1 MWTVLDAMT
10 HSRAENI
17 GTQTAKRQEHKLTN
31 LIKHIYPH
39 KSLKVAT
46 KSTEAVTVVNLSSKE
61 LSEDTVSVLSRGLNF
76 APTPRRIPVEDIIT
90 NIENTIFR
98 NKIPHGDAD
107 CLRQDVSTL
116 LRKSPLPKSNIT
128 LKEVSALRELR
139 NDESLLVLPADKGN
153 ATVVV
158 DTEAYEHKITQ
169 MVGDTSVYCKVSYN
183 PTSRVTTKVNK
194 LLHIIGDKELVA
206 QLRPLNPTPPKI
218 YGLPKIHKSNWPLR
232 PIVSQIDAP
241 TYKLSRH
248 LATLLQPHTG
258 KTSSYVRDSRHF
270 VELLEGIQLQDTDIM
285 VSFDITSLFTNVP
298 VDEVIQ
304 IITTLLGGTTLP
316 TGYVESITYCLKSG
330 YFLWRGDFY
339 LQIDG
344 VAMGSPLAPVVANIF
359 MEWFEEK
366 ALESANVKPRYWWRY
381 VDDIFAVVA
390 RDSLKDL
397 TSHLNRVHAKIEVTI
412 EEEKEGKLPFLDV
425 LVIREPNGRVT
436 HTVYRK
442 PTHTD
447 RYLRAD
453 SHHHPSHLSSV
464 PRTLLN
470 RALALCDHDYV
481 NAELRW
487 LAWQSWRYG
496 RDGAAR
502 PAVPHPLGTTL
513 PAQVRLATIL
523 WLKQS

>member
-1 MWTVLDAMT
+1 
-10 HSRAENI
+10 
-17 GTQTAKRQEHKLTN
+17 
-31 LIKHIYPH
+31 
-39 KSLKVAT
+39 
-46 KSTEAVTVVNLSSKE
+46 
-61 LSEDTVSVLSRGLNF
+61 
-76 APTPRRIPVEDIIT
+76 
-90 NIENTIFR
+90 
-98 NKIPHGDAD
+98 
-107 CLRQDVSTL
+107 
-116 LRKSPLPKSNIT
+116 
-128 LKEVSALRELR
+128 
-139 NDESLLVLPADKGN
+139 
-153 ATVVV
+153 
-158 DTEAYEHKITQ
+158 
-169 MVGDTSVYCKVSYN
+169 
-183 PTSRVTTKVNK
+183 
-194 LLHIIGDKELVA
+194 
-206 QLRPLNPTPPKI
+206 
-218 YGLPKIHKSNWPLR
+218 
-232 PIVSQIDAP
+232 
-241 TYKLSRH
+241 
-248 LATLLQPHTG
+248 
-258 KTSSYVRDSRHF
+258 
-270 VELLEGIQLQDTDIM
+270 M

-481 NAELRW
+481 NAELRHSSTTPDTFQNVQIPPIAYSRGVE
-487 LAWQSWRYG
+487 LARCRASKSRRHDVYASLVQLIHGNIYIELILG
-496 RDGAAR
+496 R
-502 PAVPHPLGTTL
+502 
-513 PAQVRLATIL
+513 ATV
-523 WLKQS
+523 KGRGVMG

>member
-1 MWTVLDAMT
+1 MAQ
-10 HSRAENI
+10 NI
-17 GTQTAKRQEHKLTN
+17 NEIISRQEKKFNNLKQISTN
-31 LIKHIYPH
+31 YK
-39 KSLKVAT
+39 KD
-46 KSTEAVTVVNLSSKE
+46 STRRKTLEY
-61 LSEDTVSVLSRGLNF
+61 SEERLSRLN
-76 APTPRRIPVEDIIT
+76 T
-90 NIENTIFR
+90 NWEKFVFNDQLLEKIDPSEEQSILS

-107 CLRQDVSTL
+107 CLRRDVSTL
-116 LRKSPLPKSNIT
+116 LRKSPLPKRNIT

-139 NDESLLVLPADKGN
+139 NDESLLVLPAHKGN

-169 MVGDTSVYCKVSYN
+169 MVGDTSVYRKGRYN
-183 PTSRVTTKVNK
+183 PTVS
-194 LLHIIGDKELVA
+194 HDE
-206 QLRPLNPTPPKI
+206 
-218 YGLPKIHKSNWPLR
+218 
-232 PIVSQIDAP
+232 VSQIDAP
-241 TYKLSRH
+241 TYKLSRQ
-248 LATLLQPHTG
+248 LATLLQPYTG

-285 VSFDITSLFTNVP
+285 AEIN
-298 VDEVIQ
+298 
-304 IITTLLGGTTLP
+304 
-316 TGYVESITYCLKSG
+316 YVESITYCLKSG

-390 RDSLKDL
+390 WDALKDL
-397 TSHLNRVHAKIEVTI
+397 TSHLNRVHAKVEVTI

-470 RALALCDHDYV
+470 RALALCDHEYV
-481 NAELRW
+481 NAELSQEGPSH
-487 LAWQSWRYG
+487 QSLKDRSC
-496 RDGAAR
+496 DGKR
-502 PAVPHPLGTTL
+502 PRVE
-513 PAQVRLATIL
+513 
-523 WLKQS
+523 QSAEFSSDLT

>member
-1 MWTVLDAMT
+1 
-10 HSRAENI
+10 
-17 GTQTAKRQEHKLTN
+17 
-31 LIKHIYPH
+31 
-39 KSLKVAT
+39 
-46 KSTEAVTVVNLSSKE
+46 
-61 LSEDTVSVLSRGLNF
+61 
-76 APTPRRIPVEDIIT
+76 
-90 NIENTIFR
+90 
-98 NKIPHGDAD
+98 
-107 CLRQDVSTL
+107 
-116 LRKSPLPKSNIT
+116 
-128 LKEVSALRELR
+128 
-139 NDESLLVLPADKGN
+139 
-153 ATVVV
+153 
-158 DTEAYEHKITQ
+158 
-169 MVGDTSVYCKVSYN
+169 
-183 PTSRVTTKVNK
+183 
-194 LLHIIGDKELVA
+194 
-206 QLRPLNPTPPKI
+206 
-218 YGLPKIHKSNWPLR
+218 
-232 PIVSQIDAP
+232 
-241 TYKLSRH
+241 
-248 LATLLQPHTG
+248 
-258 KTSSYVRDSRHF
+258 
-270 VELLEGIQLQDTDIM
+270 M

-481 NAELRW
+481 NAELRHVRDVLERNGYQW
-487 LAWQSWRYG
+487 RKCRRLLGSAGEAHEEDDTPILHQSKQIRT
-496 RDGAAR
+496 R
-502 PAVPHPLGTTL
+502 P
-513 PAQVRLATIL
+513 VR
-523 WLKQS
+523 

>member
-1 MWTVLDAMT
+1 MYYCMPEKIT
-10 HSRAENI
+10 E
-17 GTQTAKRQEHKLTN
+17 
-31 LIKHIYPH
+31 
-39 KSLKVAT
+39 SLKVAT

-139 NDESLLVLPADKGN
+139 NDESLLVLPADK
-153 ATVVV
+153 
-158 DTEAYEHKITQ
+158 
-169 MVGDTSVYCKVSYN
+169 
-183 PTSRVTTKVNK
+183 
-194 LLHIIGDKELVA
+194 
-206 QLRPLNPTPPKI
+206 
-218 YGLPKIHKSNWPLR
+218 
-232 PIVSQIDAP
+232 VSQIDAP

-248 LATLLQPHTG
+248 LATLLQPYTG
-258 KTSSYVRDSRHF
+258 QTSSYVRDSRHF

-298 VDEVIQ
+298 VDEVIR

-359 MEWFEEK
+359 MEWFEKK
-366 ALESANVKPRYWWRY
+366 ALDSANVKPRYWWRY

-390 RDSLKDL
+390 RDALKDL

-470 RALALCDHDYV
+470 RALALCDHEYV
-481 NAELRW
+481 NAELRH
-487 LAWQSWRYG
+487 LAITWHKLSRYCG
-496 RDGAAR
+496 FQGGGARRDKLAVVVDAR
-502 PAVPHPLGTTL
+502 ELRHAKPGN
-513 PAQVRLATIL
+513 TITVC
-523 WLKQS
+523 

>member
-1 MWTVLDAMT
+1 
-10 HSRAENI
+10 
-17 GTQTAKRQEHKLTN
+17 
-31 LIKHIYPH
+31 
-39 KSLKVAT
+39 
-46 KSTEAVTVVNLSSKE
+46 
-61 LSEDTVSVLSRGLNF
+61 
-76 APTPRRIPVEDIIT
+76 
-90 NIENTIFR
+90 
-98 NKIPHGDAD
+98 
-107 CLRQDVSTL
+107 
-116 LRKSPLPKSNIT
+116 
-128 LKEVSALRELR
+128 
-139 NDESLLVLPADKGN
+139 
-153 ATVVV
+153 
-158 DTEAYEHKITQ
+158 

-183 PTSRVTTKVNK
+183 PTSRVTTKINK

-248 LATLLQPHTG
+248 LATLLQPYTG
-258 KTSSYVRDSRHF
+258 QTSSYVRDSRHF

-298 VDEVIQ
+298 VDEVIR

-359 MEWFEEK
+359 MEWFEKK
-366 ALESANVKPRYWWRY
+366 ALDSANVKPRYWWRY

-390 RDSLKDL
+390 RDALKDL

-470 RALALCDHDYV
+470 RALALCDHEYV
-481 NAELRW
+481 NAELRHDR
-487 LAWQSWRYG
+487 LC
-496 RDGAAR
+496 DGW
-502 PAVPHPLGTTL
+502 TTGMG
-513 PAQVRLATIL
+513 PG
-523 WLKQS
+523 K